1 MCSLRG
7 RVDKKPA
14 APLDTKNWDMFSPI
28 TNKEVIYDGNSA
40 KPPLYVLT
48 VLLDVGTN
56 TNQQIIYLQ
65 LRACMQTMERP
76 VDDDLRIQ
84 MGDEQGGQVV

>member
-1 MCSLRG
+1 MRG

-40 KPPLYVLT
+40 KPPLYV
-48 VLLDVGTN
+48 
-56 TNQQIIYLQ
+56 NQGWSDWSWGALMPRKCGSIS
-65 LRACMQTMERP
+65 T
-76 VDDDLRIQ
+76 
-84 MGDEQGGQVV
+84 